1 LSVARATA
9 PRRQSS
15 SFLGPARIG
24 AGSPERSLLRSS
36 SPAFKLREARS
47 VEAERVIEDAEA
59 FMRGDEPVLYKT
71 RAAIDTELHRVLTG
85 DDVFWPP

>member
-1 LSVARATA
+1 M
-9 PRRQSS
+9 
-15 SFLGPARIG
+15 
-24 AGSPERSLLRSS
+24 
-36 SPAFKLREARS
+36 
-47 VEAERVIEDAEA
+47 IEDAEA